1 MGIGL
6 SVGKTVKF
14 QHELTRAEAAERY
27 REYTAIL
34 AGYPECVELTK
45 WREYLEQLKIKW
57 KLEK

>member
-1 MGIGL
+1 MTLNQNKI
-6 SVGKTVKF
+6 
-14 QHELTRAEAAERY
+14 LTRAEAAERY